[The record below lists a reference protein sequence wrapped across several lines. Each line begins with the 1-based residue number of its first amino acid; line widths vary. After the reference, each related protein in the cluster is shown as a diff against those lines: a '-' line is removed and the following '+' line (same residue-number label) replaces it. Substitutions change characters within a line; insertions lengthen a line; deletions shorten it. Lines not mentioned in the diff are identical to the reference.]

1 MLGRRGLLGTALMAA
16 PALAQEAW
24 PSRPITM
31 VCPFVPGGLPDSNA
45 RFMAAQ
51 LGQRLGQPVVV
62 ENKGGAG
69 GNIGTEYAARA
80 KPDGYTL
87 LFGTMGTHGSNP
99 ALYRLSFDPLADFV
113 AVHGLFADMNIAVV
127 GAGSRFRSLLEL
139 VAFAQANPG
148 KLNYGSGG
156 VGTGVHLAGAL
167 FAKVAGVEL
176 VHVPYR
182 GTPAAL
188 ADVAAGRLDLIF
200 DYAVTSGPLIE
211 GGQLRPLAVTGNR
224 RMVALPQ
231 VATLG
236 ELGWPAAELGVWS
249 GLFLPTGSLA
259 EAVQRLA
266 AETAA
271 VLASPAAAAWAART
285 DSERMQ
291 GLDLARFRDFV
302 AAEQVRWRGIVAASG
317 ARLE

>member
-1 MLGRRGLLGTALMAA
+1 MLGRRALLGTALLAA

-24 PSRPITM
+24 PSRPITV

-80 KPDGYTL
+80 RPDGYTL

-99 ALYRLSFDPLADFV
+99 ALYRLSFDPLADFI

-127 GAGSRFRSLLEL
+127 GAGSRFRSMPEL

-188 ADVAAGRLDLIF
+188 ADVAAARLDLIF

-231 VATLG
+231 VPTVG

-249 GLFLPTGSLA
+249 GLFLPTGTPA
-259 EAVQRLA
+259 EIARRLS
-266 AETAA
+266 AETTAILASQAA
-271 VLASPAAAAWAART
+271 VAWAART

-291 GLDLARFRDFV
+291 ALDLARYRDFV
-302 AAEQVRWRGIVAASG
+302 AAEQVRWRAIVEASG

>member
-1 MLGRRGLLGTALMAA
+1 MLGRRALLGTALLAA

-24 PSRPITM
+24 PSRPITV

-80 KPDGYTL
+80 RPDGYTL

-99 ALYRLSFDPLADFV
+99 ALYRLSFDPLADFI

-127 GAGSRFRSLLEL
+127 GAGSRFRSMPEL
-139 VAFAQANPG
+139 VAFAKANPG

-188 ADVAAGRLDLIF
+188 ADVAAARLDLIF

-231 VATLG
+231 VPTVG

-249 GLFLPTGSLA
+249 GLFLPTGTPA
-259 EAVQRLA
+259 EIARRLS
-266 AETAA
+266 AETTAILASQAA
-271 VLASPAAAAWAART
+271 VAWAART

-291 GLDLARFRDFV
+291 ALDLARYRDFV
-302 AAEQVRWRGIVAASG
+302 AAEQVRWRAIVEASG

>member
-1 MLGRRGLLGTALMAA
+1 MLGRRALLGTALLAA

-51 LGQRLGQPVVV
+51 LGQRLGQAVVV

-80 KPDGYTL
+80 RPDGYTL

-99 ALYRLSFDPLADFV
+99 ALYRLSFDPLADFI

-127 GAGSRFRSLLEL
+127 GAGSRFRSMPEL
-139 VAFAQANPG
+139 VAFAKANPG
-148 KLNYGSGG
+148 RLNYGSGG

-231 VATLG
+231 VQTLG

-249 GLFLPTGSLA
+249 GLFLPIGTPLEIA
-259 EAVQRLA
+259 RRLS
-266 AETAA
+266 AETTAI
-271 VLASPAAAAWAART
+271 LASEAAATWAART
-285 DSERMQ
+285 DSERMLS
-291 GLDLARFRDFV
+291 LDLSRYRDFV
-302 AAEQVRWRGIVAASG
+302 AAEQVRWRAIVEASG
-317 ARLE
+317 ARLG

>member
-1 MLGRRGLLGTALMAA
+1 MLGRRALLGTALLAA
-16 PALAQEAW
+16 PALAQESW

-45 RFMAAQ
+45 RFMAQQ
-51 LGQRLGQPVVV
+51 LSQRLGQPVVV

-69 GNIGTEYAARA
+69 GNIGAEYAARA
-80 KPDGYTL
+80 RPDGYTM

-99 ALYRLSFDPLADFV
+99 ALYRLSFDPLADFIPIH
-113 AVHGLFADMNIAVV
+113 ALFADMNIAVV
-127 GAGSRFRSLLEL
+127 GAASRFRSMAEL
-139 VAFAQANPG
+139 VAFARANPG

-167 FAKVAGVEL
+167 FAKVAGIEIT
-176 VHVPYR
+176 HVPYR

-211 GGQLRPLAVTGNR
+211 AGQLRPIAVTGGR
-224 RMVALPQ
+224 RLAALPQ
-231 VATLG
+231 VPTVA
-236 ELGWPAAELGVWS
+236 ELGWPEAELGVWS
-249 GLFLPTGSLA
+249 GLFLPTGSPP

-266 AETAA
+266 AEASA
-271 VLASPAAAAWAART
+271 ILATPAAQAWAART

-291 GLDLARFRDFV
+291 GLALEKFRDFV
-302 AAEQVRWRGIVAASG
+302 AAEQTRWRGIVEASG

>member
-1 MLGRRGLLGTALMAA
+1 MLGRRALLGTALLAA
-16 PALAQEAW
+16 PALAPESW
-24 PSRPITM
+24 PSRPITL

-51 LGQRLGQPVVV
+51 LSQRLGQPVVV

-80 KPDGYTL
+80 RPDGYTL

-99 ALYRLSFDPLADFV
+99 ALYRLSFDPLADFI

-127 GAGSRFRSLLEL
+127 GAGSRFRSMPEL
-139 VAFAQANPG
+139 VAFAKANPG

-224 RMVALPQ
+224 RLVALPQ
-231 VATLG
+231 VPTVG
-236 ELGWPAAELGVWS
+236 QLGWPAAELGVWS
-249 GLFLPTGSLA
+249 GLFLPTGTPA
-259 EAVQRLA
+259 EIARRLS
-266 AETAA
+266 AETTAI
-271 VLASPAAAAWAART
+271 LASEAAAAWAART

-291 GLDLARFRDFV
+291 ALDLSRYRDFV
-302 AAEQVRWRGIVAASG
+302 AAEQVRWRAIVEASG

>member
-1 MLGRRGLLGTALMAA
+1 MLGRRALLGTALLAA

-51 LGQRLGQPVVV
+51 LGQRLGQAVVV

-80 KPDGYTL
+80 RPDGYTL
-87 LFGTMGTHGSNP
+87 LFGTMGTNGSNP
-99 ALYRLSFDPLADFV
+99 ALYRLSFDPLADFI

-127 GAGSRFRSLLEL
+127 GAGSRFRSMPEL
-139 VAFAQANPG
+139 VAFAKANPG
-148 KLNYGSGG
+148 RLNYGSGG

-231 VATLG
+231 VQTLG

-249 GLFLPTGSLA
+249 GLFLPIGTPLEIA
-259 EAVQRLA
+259 RRLS
-266 AETAA
+266 AETTAI
-271 VLASPAAAAWAART
+271 LASEAAATWAART
-285 DSERMQ
+285 DSERMLS
-291 GLDLARFRDFV
+291 LDLSRYRDFV
-302 AAEQVRWRGIVAASG
+302 AAEQVRWRAIVEASG
-317 ARLE
+317 ARLG